1 MTGDLTIDTVK
12 VIETL
17 RDTVVRIDADSSMIQ
32 ALIECDSLG
41 QAYIRELIEVKS
53 GKRMPPPTIK
63 IIKDTLKIQASA
75 DSMAIYLT
83 LKDRYVEHKK
93 SETITNIIEVNRLT
107 LWQKWMYYLGL
118 ITLGLTICSI
128 GLKLYKLFNHYR
140 DGNKKNKD

>member
-1 MTGDLTIDTVK
+1 MTGNRTIDTVK

-41 QAYIRELIEVKS
+41 QAYIKELIEVKS
-53 GKRMPPPTIK
+53 GKRMPPPKIK
-63 IIKDTLKIQASA
+63 IIKDTLKIQASS

-93 SETITNIIEVNRLT
+93 SETITNTIEVNRLT
-107 LWQKWMYYLGL
+107 LWQKWMYYLGF

-128 GLKLYKLFNHYR
+128 GLKLYKLI
-140 DGNKKNKD
+140 KPL